1 MHLCG
6 APLVVDISASSV
18 SDRRFRWTRAE
29 RSIEQQNEIKDGFQA
44 NATRLQ
50 PPLSLLR
57 RHKDTHPFQA
67 TADRTH
73 HYSSNKTR
81 LITLPHVVPL

>member
-1 MHLCG
+1 MHLFG
-6 APLVVDISASSV
+6 APLVADISASSV
-18 SDRRFRWTRAE
+18 SDRRSRWTHAE
-29 RSIEQQNEIKDGFQA
+29 RSIEQRNEIKDGFRA

-50 PPLSLLR
+50 PPRSLSR
-57 RHKDTHPFQA
+57 RHEDAHPFLA

>member
-1 MHLCG
+1 M
-6 APLVVDISASSV
+6 VEISASSV
-18 SDRRFRWTRAE
+18 SDRRFRWTHAE
-29 RSIEQQNEIKDGFQA
+29 RSIEQRNEIKDGFQA
-44 NATRLQ
+44 NATQLQ
-50 PPLSLLR
+50 PPRSLSR
-57 RHKDTHPFQA
+57 PHKGTHPFLA